1 MKINNIDTFY
11 TPPELAE
18 RLLSYVDCKKAKKVV
33 DFCVGK
39 GELLKAAQTKFGS
52 IECYGTDI
60 DNMIVDEIKGSNP
73 TWNIAVCDFINQL
86 SRENTTILKSTT
98 FDLVL
103 LNPPFTCKGSKINK
117 VEFCGSVFHVSTAM
131 TFLVESLRYLSR
143 RGSLYAIMPA
153 SVIYSAKDKKLVT
166 AINEKYE
173 IELLEEREK
182 QLFKNCSPNIVLL
195 KVKKKTTRIGDNSII
210 ALDSVPI
217 LFDAKEHNISIFRGN
232 LSVHEAVKYKNSKG
246 LMYVH
251 STNLRNNTIVLT
263 KMTVDKVQSTING
276 PAILLHRVGKPDIT
290 KVCIINDVDHYV
302 LSDCVIAILG
312 DNRETIQSLYD
323 TIISKKD
330 IFYSLY
336 KGTGAKY
343 ITIERLKKALNLCN

>member
-1 MKINNIDTFY
+1 MKINNLDTFY

-18 RLLSYVDCKKAKKVV
+18 DLLSYVDCERVKKAV

-39 GELLKAAQTKFGS
+39 GELLKAAQAKFGN
-52 IECYGTDI
+52 IKCYGTDI
-60 DNMIVDEIKGSNP
+60 DNMIVDEIKESNP
-73 TWNIAVCDFINQL
+73 TWNIAVCDFTNKQ
-86 SRENTTILKSTT
+86 SRENTSILKKAT

-117 VEFCGSVFHVSTAM
+117 VEFCDCVFHVSTAM
-131 TFLVESLRYLSR
+131 TFLVESLRYLSKG
-143 RGSLYAIMPA
+143 GSLYAIMPA
-153 SVIYSAKDKKLVT
+153 SVVYSAKDKKLVT
-166 AINEKYE
+166 AISEKYE

-182 QLFKNCSPNIVLL
+182 QLFKNCAPNIVLL
-195 KVKKKTTRIGDNSII
+195 KVKTKSTSIKSNSII

-217 LFDAKEHNISIFRGN
+217 LFDAKEYNISIFRGN

-263 KMTVDKVQSTING
+263 KMTVSKAQSIING

-290 KVCIINDVDHYV
+290 KVCIVDDVDYYV

-312 DNRETIQSLYD
+312 NNKETIQSLYD

-343 ITIERLKKALNLCN
+343 ITIERLKEALNLY